1 MVIFYL
7 STIAKISTLL
17 NLLEECSGVFR
28 HSELSVGVGSTLIPT
43 TTKKRKKKEDI
54 EETKEM
60 RIMLE
65 NPDSP
70 VVLRYGNTNSG

>member
-17 NLLEECSGVFR
+17 NLLEECPGVFR

-43 TTKKRKKKEDI
+43 TTEKRKKKEDI

-70 VVLRYGNTNSG
+70 VVLRHGNTNSG